1 MDNFIEYQ
9 RFPTIESAVE
19 LIDILE
25 ENDISYR
32 INDSL
37 GSFDIAASSMSP
49 FDKQVVVFI
58 EEENFEKVN
67 LLFINDNSPKEDNTD
82 NDHYLYS
89 FSDEDI
95 IEVIANPEDWAEL
108 EVTLAKQI
116 VKQRDLKITAEA
128 IKSARKERFE
138 EQLKV
143 EAETKAQVSG
153 GYSWFLWIGI
163 LSIINSIDILFHNQ
177 LFFIFGLGITPFIDS
192 LTNVSKRD
200 YNVIG
205 LIINVF
211 ISSIFI
217 FLWIFAKRKQRW
229 AFLFGM
235 ILYGL
240 DTLLFVIIKDWWCVG
255 FHVFVLTMIYYGIIS
270 LNKKKENLDV

>member
-192 LTNVSKRD
+192 LTNVSKGD

>member
-1 MDNFIEYQ
+1 MENFIEYQ

-58 EEENFEKVN
+58 EEDNFEEVN
-67 LLFINDNSPKEDNTD
+67 LLFINDNSPKEDNAD
-82 NDHYLYS
+82 NDHYLYT

-116 VKQRDLKITAEA
+116 ANQRDLKITAAA
-128 IKSARKERFE
+128 IKSARKEKME
-138 EQLKV
+138 EQFKV
-143 EAETKAQVSG
+143 IQETQATVSA

-163 LSIINSIDILFHNQ
+163 LSIINSIDILFHNN
-177 LFFIFGLGITPFIDS
+177 LFFIFGLGITPFIDA
-192 LTNVSKRD
+192 LTNVAKGD

-205 LIINVF
+205 IIINVF

-217 FLWIFAKRKQRW
+217 LLWVFAKRKQKW

-240 DTLLFVIIKDWWCVG
+240 DTLLFIIIKDWWCVG
-255 FHVFVLTMIYYGIIS
+255 FHVFVLIMMYYGIVS

>member
-37 GSFDIAASSMSP
+37 GSFDIAASNMSP

-67 LLFINDNSPKEDNTD
+67 LLFINENSPKEDNAD
-82 NDHYLYS
+82 DDHYLYS

-108 EVTLAKQI
+108 EVTLANQI
-116 VKQRDLKITAEA
+116 AKERDLKITAVA

-143 EAETKAQVSG
+143 EAETKAQISG
-153 GYSWFLWIGI
+153 GYSWFIWIGI

-177 LFFIFGLGITPFIDS
+177 LFFIFGLGITPFIDA
-192 LTNVSKRD
+192 LTNVSKGD

-217 FLWIFAKRKQRW
+217 LLWVFAKRKQRW

-240 DTLLFVIIKDWWCVG
+240 DTLLFIIIKDWWCVG
-255 FHVFVLTMIYYGIIS
+255 FHIFVLIMIYYGIVS
-270 LNKKKENLDV
+270 LNKKKKNLDV

>member
-1 MDNFIEYQ
+1 MENFIEYQ

-19 LIDILE
+19 LIDLLE

-37 GSFDIAASSMSP
+37 GSFDIAASNMSP

-58 EEENFEKVN
+58 DEDNFEKVN
-67 LLFINDNSPKEDNTD
+67 HLFINDNSPKEENADD
-82 NDHYLYS
+82 DHYLYS
-89 FSDEDI
+89 FSDKDI

-128 IKSARKERFE
+128 IKSARKEKIE

-143 EAETKAQVSG
+143 EVETKAQVSG
-153 GYSWFLWIGI
+153 SYSWFLWIGI
-163 LSIINSIDILFHNQ
+163 LSIINSIVELFHSQ
-177 LFFIFGLGITPFIDS
+177 IHFVFGLGITQFINA
-192 LTNVSKRD
+192 LTNMSKED
-200 YNVIG
+200 NNIIG
-205 LIINVF
+205 LIINIF

-217 FLWIFAKRKQRW
+217 FLWIFAKRRQRW

-240 DTLLFVIIKDWWCVG
+240 DTLLFIIIKDWWCVG
-255 FHVFVLTMIYYGIIS
+255 FHVFVLIMIYYGIVS